1 MIDIIFSQQKKERK
15 VNMKKLLSVVI
26 IGIIVLGGL
35 GAAVT
40 ATNQNQK
47 NSTTSSP
54 YVDELD
60 QSMTDYDGS
69 LPLGPTS
76 FLGFYANLSVAQSFI
91 PQKELLTRTQ
101 FLMARNTTTSYP
113 CVLAIR
119 DNLTGENLAITSVAP
134 GEFPVVNETPT
145 EEQLAWIDFNFDD
158 IWVTPGQTY
167 YIVVYTTNITENY
180 YWISGNGTNIYP
192 NGSVM
197 LSIDDGKT
205 WSEIFENADGCFKTY
220 GLRET
225 FLNITMKK
233 FSLLGCSYT
242 ITNIGNYTAWDVEV
256 NITIKG
262 GILGLINING
272 GDSISELQPGFG
284 MGALIG
290 PNFGFGPVTIS
301 VKVSAANVHEI
312 STEKNAMVIFF
323 FMFIK

>member
-1 MIDIIFSQQKKERK
+1 
-15 VNMKKLLSVVI
+15 MKKLISIVI
-26 IGIIVLGGL
+26 IGIVVLGGL

-47 NSTTSSP
+47 NSQGNSATSSP

-69 LPLGPTS
+69 LPVGRTNI
-76 FLGFYANLSVAQSFI
+76 FGFYANLTVSQSFI

-101 FLMARNTTTSYP
+101 FLMGRNTTTSHP

-119 DNLTGENLAITSVAP
+119 DNLTGENLAVISVEP
-134 GEFPVVNETPT
+134 SEFPVVNGTPT
-145 EEQLAWIDFNFDD
+145 EDQLAWIDFNFDD

-167 YIVVYTTNITENY
+167 YIIVYTTNITENY

-205 WSEIFENADGCFKTY
+205 WMDVFPDADGCFKTF

-225 FLNITMKK
+225 FLQITMKGG
-233 FSLLGCSYT
+233 FGPSYV
-242 ITNIGNYTAWDVEV
+242 IKNVGNYTAWD
-256 NITIKG
+256 IIFDSTLAG
-262 GILGLINING
+262 GLVFIGKHYTKN
-272 GDSISELQPGFG
+272 ISELQPGQETTLRPGFV
-284 MGALIG
+284 L
-290 PNFGFGPVTIS
+290 GFGKVTIS
-301 VKVSAANVHEI
+301 LKVSAANVKET
-312 STEKNAMVIFF
+312 SSEVSATLLLFF
-323 FMFIK
+323 LIGVK

>member
-1 MIDIIFSQQKKERK
+1 
-15 VNMKKLLSVVI
+15 MKKLLSIVI
-26 IGIIVLGGL
+26 IGIVVLGGL

-47 NSTTSSP
+47 NSQGNSATSSP

-69 LPLGPTS
+69 LPVGRTNI
-76 FLGFYANLSVAQSFI
+76 FGFYANLTVSQSFI

-119 DNLTGENLAITSVAP
+119 DNLTGENLAITSVTP
-134 GEFPVVNETPT
+134 DEFPVVNGTPT
-145 EEQLAWIDFNFDD
+145 EDQLAWIDFNFND

-205 WSEIFENADGCFKTY
+205 WMDVFPDADGCFKTY

-225 FLNITMKK
+225 FLEITMKN
-233 FSLLGCSYT
+233 FSPFGVISYT
-242 ITNIGNYTAWDVEV
+242 VKNIGNYTAWDVVIEMTV
-256 NITIKG
+256 KG
-262 GILGLINING
+262 GILGLIDDHG
-272 GDSISELQPGFG
+272 QATVSGLLPGEYVGFG
-284 MGALIG
+284 RG
-290 PNFGFGPVTIS
+290 NFFGLGKITIS
-301 VKVSAANVHEI
+301 LKISGANVKEVSI
-312 STEKNAMVIFF
+312 EKNAKIL
-323 FMFIK
+323 FIIIMNIV

>member
-1 MIDIIFSQQKKERK
+1 
-15 VNMKKLLSVVI
+15 MKKLLSVVI
-26 IGIIVLGGL
+26 IGIVVLGGL
-35 GAAVT
+35 GT
-40 ATNQNQK
+40 IATGAYQPAKKSYTNNTVG
-47 NSTTSSP
+47 TT
-54 YVDELD
+54 YEDELD

-69 LPLGPTS
+69 LQVGRTNL
-76 FLGFYANLSVAQSFI
+76 FGFYANLTVSQSFI

-101 FLMARNTTTSYP
+101 FLMARNASTSHP

-119 DNLTGENLAITSVAP
+119 DNLTGENLAIVSVAP
-134 GEFPVVNETPT
+134 DEFPVVNETPT

-205 WSEIFENADGCFKTY
+205 WMDIFPDADGCFKTY

-225 FLNITMKK
+225 FLSITMKGS
-233 FSLLGCSYT
+233 FLGPSFV

-256 NITIKG
+256 NLTVKG
-262 GILGLINING
+262 GILGLINYQSDG
-272 GDSISELQPGFG
+272 GIQELLPDNELSVKTGPIFG
-284 MGALIG
+284 LGQ
-290 PNFGFGPVTIS
+290 VTIS
-301 VKVSAANVHEI
+301 VKVLAANVHEI
-312 STEKNAMVIFF
+312 STEENAMVIFF

>member
-1 MIDIIFSQQKKERK
+1 
-15 VNMKKLLSVVI
+15 MKKLLSIVI
-26 IGIIVLGGL
+26 IGIVVLGGL

-47 NSTTSSP
+47 NSQRNSATSSP

-69 LPLGPTS
+69 LPVGRTNI
-76 FLGFYANLSVAQSFI
+76 FGFYANLTVSQSFI

-119 DNLTGENLAITSVAP
+119 DNLTGENLAITSVTP
-134 GEFPVVNETPT
+134 DEFPVVNGTPT
-145 EEQLAWIDFNFDD
+145 EDQLAWIDFNFND

-205 WSEIFENADGCFKTY
+205 WLDVFPDADGCFKTY
-220 GLRET
+220 GLHET
-225 FLNITMKK
+225 FLQITMKGGFGPAYVIK
-233 FSLLGCSYT
+233 
-242 ITNIGNYTAWDVEV
+242 NVGNYTAWDV
-256 NITIKG
+256 TFDSTLAG
-262 GILGLINING
+262 GLVFIGKYYTTN
-272 GDSISELQPGFG
+272 ISELPPGQETTLRPGFV
-284 MGALIG
+284 L
-290 PNFGFGPVTIS
+290 GFGKVTIS
-301 VKVSAANVHEI
+301 LKVSAANVKET
-312 STEKNAMVIFF
+312 SSEVSATLLLFF
-323 FMFIK
+323 LIGVK